1 MKKSIFTFA
10 VAIAAFA
17 FAGSAS
23 AHPINPFRHLSD
35 IWSKT
40 EAPKSEKTLST
51 AHPGKTVALENEDV
65 WKNLSNIGGRKALSS
80 SDEDFGGATGGWSD
94 PVGPGPFPV

>member
-10 VAIAAFA
+10 VAIAALSY
-17 FAGSAS
+17 AGSAS

-40 EAPKSEKTLST
+40 EAPQSEKTLST
-51 AHPGKTVALENEDV
+51 AHPGKTVALSGDN
-65 WKNLSNIGGRKALSS
+65 GGRKTVALSETPS
-80 SDEDFGGATGGWSD
+80 FGGADGDWLPDGNFPPSLGG
-94 PVGPGPFPV
+94 